1 MNYPSVTQMKDS
13 RLGESL
19 WEEWL
24 GSGYLNFLNESES
37 FVFYTKGVVSLE
49 NDLVRRALASAI
61 QRDGITDS
69 LSESFKTLEHSKVSY
84 GWAGVTDLDI
94 ELVFCDESGYT
105 NLGDNVAEILPI
117 TWVEF

>member
-1 MNYPSVTQMKDS
+1 MKDS

-19 WEEWL
+19 WDEWF
-24 GSGYLNFLNESES
+24 GSGYLYFSENS
-37 FVFYTKGVVSLE
+37 DTFVFYTKDHVSME

-69 LSESFKTLEHSKVSY
+69 LSESFKILEGSTTTF
-84 GWAGVTDLDI
+84 GWVGNSDFDL
-94 ELVFCDESGYT
+94 ELMSCDESGCT
-105 NLGDNVAEILPI
+105 DLGDSLTEISPI